1 MSDDFLDIPE
11 FLRKQVDGDPP
22 PNRKWVEPIVEE
34 RKIPKNDGTTLIVS
48 RKIKEG
54 YWLIDGKRQEK
65 DEIKS
70 DIRQEPYIKRR
81 RSSGRQ
87 REEWLTDIIRRHGPI
102 GTKTLYK
109 LLVKENLEPHEGF
122 IKHYNY
128 QAHMRSI
135 LIRLKR
141 KGILGKKNS
150 KYLIRDSKS
159 DNL

>member
-1 MSDDFLDIPE
+1 MDDDLLVIPQFLKDLADDDLPE
-11 FLRKQVDGDPP
+11 
-22 PNRKWVEPIVEE
+22 RKWVEPVIEE
-34 RKIPKNDGTTLIVS
+34 RKIPKNDGTFLIVS

-54 YWLIDGKRQEK
+54 YWLVDGKRQEK

-70 DIRQEPYIKRR
+70 DIRREPYIKRL

-141 KGILGKKNS
+141 KGILCKKNS

>member
-1 MSDDFLDIPE
+1 MDDDLLDIPE
-11 FLRKQVDGDPP
+11 FLRKQANGDPP
-22 PNRKWVEPIVEE
+22 PDRKWVEPVIEE
-34 RKIPKNDGTTLIVS
+34 RKIPRDDGTTLIVS
-48 RKIKEG
+48 RKIEEG
-54 YWLIDGKRQEK
+54 YWLVDGKRQEK
-65 DEIKS
+65 EEIKTE
-70 DIRQEPYIKRR
+70 IRQEPYIKRF

-102 GTKTLYK
+102 GSKTLYK

-135 LIRLKR
+135 LIRLKK

-150 KYLIRDSKS
+150 KYLIRDKKS
-159 DNL
+159 SV